1 LYDPSSETWVKDVPE
16 NIAEILTPRAVA
28 YMYMDDGSLKY
39 YGHSNAMRICCE
51 SFSKEGVELLQAA
64 IYDNFK
70 ISLKLVKRNKN
81 GVLLGY
87 CFAIPEAESSK
98 FRELIQP
105 YLVDCMK
112 YKVSNGKRGS
122 LADD

>member
-1 LYDPSSETWVKDVPE
+1 MYDPFTEKWVKDVPE
-16 NIAEILTPRAVA
+16 NIAELLTPRAVA

-39 YGHSNAMRICCE
+39 RGHSNAMRICSE
-51 SFSKEGVELLQAA
+51 SFSKEGVEILQAA
-64 IYDNFK
+64 IYEKFQ
-70 ISLKLVKRNKN
+70 ISLKLTKKNKN
-81 GVLLGY
+81 GVLVGY
-87 CFAIPEAESSK
+87 RLAISEAESSK

-122 LADD
+122 LADG